1 MATYRPNVAAIL
13 RNPTT
18 GRILIAE
25 RVDHKG
31 SWQFPQGGVDKGE
44 DLIGALYREVEEE
57 IGVPATLYDLIACRS
72 DYRYKFPN
80 GRLKRRKWCGQVQT
94 YFLCDF
100 RGKDEDIRLDTAQ
113 REFTSFIW
121 INPSEFK
128 LEWVPKF
135 KRPVFRRVFE
145 DFFKIDLVAIHSG
158 R

>member
-13 RNPTT
+13 RDPAN
-18 GRILIAE
+18 GKIFIGE
-25 RVDHKG
+25 RFDHPG
-31 SWQFPQGGVDKGE
+31 SWQFPQGGVDRGE
-44 DLIGALYREVEEE
+44 DLISALYREVEEE